1 MIAAANLHAEN
12 YGLKGHADASS
23 FEKTLANVIVP
34 EFVPKSNVKIQVNE
48 NEPPPAANNDS
59 GDGSDVTDLASSL
72 PPASSFAGLRLSP
85 LDFEKDDDSNFHID
99 YITAASN
106 LRAINYGIQPADRH
120 KTKGIAGKIIPAI
133 ATTTAMA
140 TGLVCLELYKIIDA
154 KDDIE
159 QYKNS
164 FLNLALPFM
173 AFSEPIAAAKT
184 KYQSPNGEV
193 VWTLWSR
200 CVDCPIQR
208 TAFLGSSPLLCRFD
222 VPGNPTLQAL
232 IDYFSKEHGLEVTM
246 LSSGV
251 SMLYSGFGLAAKK
264 REERLKMRITELI
277 ESITKKPIAAVS
289 CAMRCDAIR
298 LSQQSA
304 DILSDAEARQ
314 PRHPRG
320 PL

>member
-1 MIAAANLHAEN
+1 MAIPFQPNHLGYVIAGANLHAEN
-12 YGLKGHADASS
+12 YGLKGHADAST
-23 FEKTLANVIVP
+23 FVKVLANIIVP

-48 NEPPPAANNDS
+48 NEPPPAADGAS
-59 GDGSDVTDLASSL
+59 AADGSDMTELASSL
-72 PPASSFAGLRLSP
+72 PPASNFAGLRLSP

-184 KYQSPNGEV
+184 KYEGPKGEV

-200 CVDCPIQR
+200 
-208 TAFLGSSPLLCRFD
+208 
-222 VPGNPTLQAL
+222 
-232 IDYFSKEHGLEVTM
+232 
-246 LSSGV
+246 
-251 SMLYSGFGLAAKK
+251 
-264 REERLKMRITELI
+264 
-277 ESITKKPIAAVS
+277 
-289 CAMRCDAIR
+289 
-298 LSQQSA
+298 
-304 DILSDAEARQ
+304 
-314 PRHPRG
+314 
-320 PL
+320 